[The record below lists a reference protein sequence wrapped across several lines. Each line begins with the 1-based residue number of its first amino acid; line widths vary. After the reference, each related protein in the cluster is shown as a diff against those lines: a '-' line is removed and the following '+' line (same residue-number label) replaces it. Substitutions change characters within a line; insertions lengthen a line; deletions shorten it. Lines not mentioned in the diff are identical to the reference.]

1 MQRINLTLNNET
13 SLMLDKLAKDLKMSK
28 TQILTDALKQ
38 MHESKRIEQRKAL
51 WIKSFEA
58 FKNDEEYQKEQLELA
73 EAGVGN
79 GII

>member
-1 MQRINLTLNNET
+1 MQRINLTLNNEA
-13 SLMLDKLAKDLKMSK
+13 SLMLDKLAKELKMSK

-38 MHESKRIEQRKAL
+38 MHENKRIEQRKAL
-51 WIKSFEA
+51 WIKSLEA

-73 EAGVGN
+73 EAGVGD

>member
-1 MQRINLTLNNET
+1 MQRINLTLNNEA
-13 SLMLDKLAKDLKMSK
+13 SLMLDKLAKELKMSK

-73 EAGVGN
+73 EAGVGD

>member
-58 FKNDEEYQKEQLELA
+58 FKNDEEHQKEQLELA
-73 EAGVGN
+73 EAGVGD

>member
-1 MQRINLTLNNET
+1 MQRINLTLNNEA
-13 SLMLDKLAKDLKMSK
+13 SLMLDKLAKELKMSK

-38 MHESKRIEQRKAL
+38 MHESKRIERRKAL

-73 EAGVGN
+73 EAGVGD

>member
-1 MQRINLTLNNET
+1 MQRINLTLNNEA
-13 SLMLDKLAKDLKMSK
+13 SLMLDKLAKELKLSK
-28 TQILTDALKQ
+28 TQILTDALNQ

-73 EAGVGN
+73 EAGVGD

>member
-1 MQRINLTLNNET
+1 MQRINLTLNNEA
-13 SLMLDKLAKDLKMSK
+13 SLMLDKLAKELKMSK

-58 FKNDEEYQKEQLELA
+58 FKNDEEYQKEQLELV
-73 EAGVGN
+73 EAGVGD

>member
-1 MQRINLTLNNET
+1 MQRINLTLNNEA

-38 MHESKRIEQRKAL
+38 MHENKRIEQRKAL

-58 FKNDEEYQKEQLELA
+58 LKNDEEYQKEQLELA
-73 EAGVGN
+73 EAGVGD

>member
-73 EAGVGN
+73 EAGVGD
-79 GII
+79 GVI

>member
-73 EAGVGN
+73 EAGVGD

>member
-1 MQRINLTLNNET
+1 MQRINLTLNDEA
-13 SLMLDKLAKDLKMSK
+13 SLMLDKLAKELKMSK

-73 EAGVGN
+73 EAGVGD

>member
-1 MQRINLTLNNET
+1 MQRINLTLNNEA
-13 SLMLDKLAKDLKMSK
+13 SLMLDKLAKELKMSK

-58 FKNDEEYQKEQLELA
+58 FKNDKEYQKEQLELA
-73 EAGVGN
+73 EAGVGD

>member
-1 MQRINLTLNNET
+1 MQRINLTLNNEA

-38 MHESKRIEQRKAL
+38 MHEKQEIEKVKRLLIMG
-51 WIKSFEA
+51 
-58 FKNDEEYQKEQLELA
+58 FKDSENDEEYQKEQLELA
-73 EAGVGN
+73 EAGVGD

>member
-13 SLMLDKLAKDLKMSK
+13 NLMLDKLAKDLKMSK

-73 EAGVGN
+73 EAGVGD

>member
-58 FKNDEEYQKEQLELA
+58 FKNDEECQKEQLELA
-73 EAGVGN
+73 EAGVGD